1 MWLTF
6 QGQPVEKDIR
16 DIVEDRTLL
25 LRGEGRDLKICI
37 GTDSQKTTSG
47 TKFAT
52 ALVFVVKGN
61 GGFMYVRKRRDF
73 TPYALRERMMLEIAY
88 SIETAYEI
96 EPIIRKLG
104 LEMEIHADINQNP
117 RFPSHA
123 SYNEAMGYIKSM
135 GYTFVAKPDAFAA
148 SGCADIFCH

>member
-6 QGQPVEKDIR
+6 QGEPVNRDIR
-16 DIVEDRTLL
+16 EVVEDKTLS
-25 LRGEGRDLKICI
+25 LRDEGREIKICI
-37 GTDSQKTTSG
+37 GTDSQKIGSG
-47 TKFAT
+47 TRFAT

-96 EPIIRKLG
+96 EPIIKKLG

>member
-1 MWLTF
+1 MNR
-6 QGQPVEKDIR
+6 DIR
-16 DIVEDRTLL
+16 EIVEDRTRS
-25 LRGEGRDLKICI
+25 LRGEGREIKICI
-37 GTDSQKTTSG
+37 GTDSQKIGSG
-47 TKFAT
+47 TRFAT

-96 EPIIRKLG
+96 DPVIRKLG

-117 RFPSHA
+117 RIPSHA